1 LQIAG
6 FKGIQISETRYV
18 SEYESVL
25 ALMRELKAIGAH
37 NVTQGRRKTMTGKTK
52 MQAMMRDYEILRT
65 DGLIPATFQITTV
78 TARV

>member
-1 LQIAG
+1 
-6 FKGIQISETRYV
+6 
-18 SEYESVL
+18 
-25 ALMRELKAIGAH
+25 
-37 NVTQGRRKTMTGKTK
+37 MTGKTK